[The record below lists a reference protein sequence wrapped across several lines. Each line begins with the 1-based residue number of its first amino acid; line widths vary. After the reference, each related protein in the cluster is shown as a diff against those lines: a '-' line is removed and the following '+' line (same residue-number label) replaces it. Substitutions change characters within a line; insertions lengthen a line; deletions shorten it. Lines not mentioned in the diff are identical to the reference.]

1 MNDER
6 KLAARIVMGDMQA
19 FDELVTEYQ
28 NKVIHISY
36 SMLSD
41 YEDACD
47 ASQEVFVKVYR
58 SIANFRGESSLST
71 WIYRI
76 TRNVCMDF
84 IRKRKNAVIMS
95 IDEEKEDAPKTE
107 IEDESK
113 SPEHI
118 AERNETVSMVHR
130 AISRLEEN
138 QRIILTMYDIEG
150 MSYDEISKI
159 LEIPAGTVK
168 SRLNR
173 ARQKLRKILSENRE
187 HFL

>member
-1 MNDER
+1 MDER
-6 KLAARIVMGDMQA
+6 KLAARIVMGDMHA
-19 FDELVTEYQ
+19 FDELVAAYQ

-76 TRNVCMDF
+76 TKNVCMDF
-84 IRKRKNAVIMS
+84 MRKRKEKALS
-95 IDEEKEDAPKTE
+95 IDDEKEDAPKLE
-107 IEDESK
+107 IEDETK
-113 SPEHI
+113 SPEYL
-118 AERNETVSMVHR
+118 AEKNETVLMVR
-130 AISRLEEN
+130 QAIDMLEEN
-138 QRIILTMYDIEG
+138 QKVILTMYDIEG
-150 MSYDEISKI
+150 MSYDEISET

-173 ARQKLRKILSENRE
+173 ARQKLRKILSEKRE
-187 HFL
+187 HFI